1 MSDETNTSAIPQLPA
16 PAEQVKPNTEQPAP
30 ASDAAQ
36 PSATPAD
43 ATVRSTAT
51 QQPPRVT
58 RGPTKVARGVTR
70 KGAANTA
77 AAARQAKPTKPAA
90 PAKAKVP
97 DYRKL
102 KLNAEDVIDGVRKS
116 NPWKEGTKGHGYYSL
131 YKSGMTV
138 AEAVKAGVPRGYVA
152 WDVAHG
158 FITLK
163 PEG

>member
-1 MSDETNTSAIPQLPA
+1 MSDETNTRAIPQLPA
-16 PAEQVKPNTEQPAP
+16 PAPAEQVKPTGEQSAPEPAENMKPDAAQPAP
-30 ASDAAQ
+30 A
-36 PSATPAD
+36 PATRQSPKITKA
-43 ATVRSTAT
+43 
-51 QQPPRVT
+51 
-58 RGPTKVARGVTR
+58 PTKVARGVTSR
-70 KGAANTA
+70 GAPNTA
-77 AAARQAKPTKPAA
+77 AAARSAKPAKPAA
-90 PAKAKVP
+90 PAKPKVP

-102 KLNAEDVIDGVRKS
+102 KLNADDVIGGVRKE
-116 NPWKEGTKGHGYYSL
+116 NPWKAGTKGHGYYSR